1 MPLKFAIFMAAPILY
16 MRIGQF
22 LMKHRVFILLSL
34 FCCSCL
40 SATSANGKK
49 PWLEHVQNAIET
61 TMSTH
66 LEQLVSHIP
75 SESMEPSI
83 HIAYIDPRLNLS
95 ICTQGLIITPP
106 KNLKLGRSHIKVSC
120 QGQKPWAINVPVDLN
135 VTTEV
140 VVLNQPVP
148 KGTKLTR
155 SHLGYKR
162 YNLASLHSGYFLT
175 KKNVIGKQSK
185 RSLPA
190 QSILNNH
197 LILPALLI
205 YKGDRVMIMA
215 NKIGMSVKM
224 SGEALNNGR
233 EGRQIR
239 VRNSRSKRI
248 IKGKVVASGLVEV
261 NF

>member
-1 MPLKFAIFMAAPILY
+1 
-16 MRIGQF
+16 
-22 LMKHRVFILLSL
+22 MKHRVFILLGL
-34 FCCSCL
+34 ICCQ
-40 SATSANGKK
+40 SATVTAVPQEKT
-49 PWLEHVQNAIET
+49 WLEHVKSSIQS
-61 TMSTH
+61 TMNSH
-66 LEQLVSHIP
+66 LEQLISHIS
-75 SESMEPSI
+75 SENIESSI
-83 HIAYIDPRLNLS
+83 SIAYIDPRLNLT
-95 ICTQGLIITPP
+95 ICSQDLSITPP

-120 QGQKPWAINVPVDLN
+120 QDQKPWAINVPVDLN

-148 KGTKLTR
+148 KGTVLSR
-155 SHLGYKR
+155 SHLSLKR

-175 KKNVIGKQSK
+175 KKNVLGKQSK

-197 LILPALLI
+197 IILPAMLI

-215 NKIGMSVKM
+215 NKGGMSVKM
-224 SGEALNNGR
+224 PGEALNNGR

-239 VRNSRSKRI
+239 VRNNRSKRI

>member
-1 MPLKFAIFMAAPILY
+1 MAAPILY

-22 LMKHRVFILLSL
+22 LMMHRVFIVLSL
-34 FCCSCL
+34 LCCQCL
-40 SATSANGKK
+40 ANAAVAKSSA
-49 PWLEHVQNAIET
+49 WLEHVQSAIKIS
-61 TMSTH
+61 MNTH
-66 LEQLVSHIP
+66 LSQLISHIP
-75 SESMEPSI
+75 TEGVESNIS
-83 HIAYIDPRLNLS
+83 IAYIDPRLNLS
-95 ICTQGLIITPP
+95 ICSQDLSITPP

-120 QGQKPWAINVPVDLN
+120 QGQSPWAINVPVDLN

-148 KGTKLTR
+148 KGTKLSQR
-155 SHLGYKR
+155 HLSFKR

-175 KKNVIGKQSK
+175 KEMVIGKQSK

-215 NKIGMSVKM
+215 NKGGMSVKM
-224 SGEALNNGR
+224 PGEALNNGR

-239 VRNSRSKRI
+239 VRNNRSKRI